1 MLHSFFFD
9 TAARQPGDHA
19 LWVDG
24 RFYTYEELR
33 ARAGRVRAA
42 LAAHAGGGSRNC
54 VLFAH
59 RSVSAY
65 AGLLGVL
72 AAGMAYVPLHP
83 RFPSARNAA
92 IVERSGARVML
103 VDRACAP
110 QLEALMPLLPPDLH
124 VVLLDPES
132 LPATG
137 CPGGSA
143 RFAPLPPAPFVHDP
157 PGQLAAVSGDDLAYL
172 IFTSGTSGP
181 PKGVMIP
188 HTSAVAYV
196 SAQMQRFPS
205 EPGARFSQFADLT
218 FDFSVHDM
226 HVCWASGGCLY
237 VPALQDPLYLAGF
250 IQEHSITHWASVPS
264 VLALMQQF
272 RKLTPCAFPSV
283 RMTLMGGEALPKTLA
298 RAWSRAAP
306 NTRIVNGYGP
316 TEATVIMLTFELT
329 EAFLADASRPAVPLG
344 KPYPGVELMVVD
356 DALAPV
362 PPGARGEL
370 LIGGAQL
377 AKGYLGANPLDAQRF
392 FTRAYPER
400 ACSRWYRTGD
410 AVAESPDGL
419 LYHGRIDM
427 QVKIRGNRVEL
438 QEIEQ
443 VVQAA
448 SGGAQC
454 AVLAWPLDN
463 AGKPTGLVAFV
474 QASGEASSGEL
485 GARMAQIRQ
494 ACRQSLPVYAQ
505 PDRIVC
511 LDGLPMNVNG
521 KIDRGQLLARCERL
535 AIGAGDARQASRKA
549 FAP

>member
-1 MLHSFFFD
+1 MLHSFFFE
-9 TAARQPGDHA
+9 TAARQPRDHA

-24 RFYTYEELR
+24 RFYAYEELR
-33 ARAGRVRAA
+33 ARAGRVSAA
-42 LAAHAGGGSRNC
+42 LAAHSGDGSRNC
-54 VLFAH
+54 ILFAH
-59 RSVSAY
+59 RSVCAY

-83 RFPSARNAA
+83 KFPPARNAA
-92 IVERSGARVML
+92 IVQRSGARVMV
-103 VDRACAP
+103 VDRACAA
-110 QLEALMPLLPPDLH
+110 QLVALMPLLPPYLRI
-124 VVLLDPES
+124 LLMDPES

-137 CPGGSA
+137 CPGGGA

-157 PGQLAAVSGDDLAYL
+157 PGPPVTVSGDDLAYL

-188 HTSAVAYV
+188 HASAVAYV
-196 SAQMQRFPS
+196 SAQMRRFPC

-226 HVCWASGGCLY
+226 HVCWANGGCLY
-237 VPALQDPLYLAGF
+237 VPSLQDPLYLAGF
-250 IQEHSITHWASVPS
+250 IREHGITHWASVPS

-272 RKLTPCAFPSV
+272 RKLTPGAFPSV

-329 EAFLADASRPAVPLG
+329 ETFLADASRPAVPLG
-344 KPYPGVELMVVD
+344 KPYAGVELMIVD

-362 PPGARGEL
+362 PPGAQGEL

-377 AKGYLGANPLDAQRF
+377 AKGYLRANPLDAQRF
-392 FTRAYPER
+392 FTRTYPGR

-448 SGGAQC
+448 SGSAQC
-454 AVLAWPLDN
+454 AVLAWPLDD
-463 AGKPTGLVAFV
+463 AGKPIGLIAFV
-474 QASGEASSGEL
+474 QASGDASLGEL
-485 GARMAQIRQ
+485 GARMARIRL

-521 KIDRGQLLARCERL
+521 KIDRGQLQARCERL
-535 AIGAGDARQASRKA
+535 GVAAGGARQARRKA